1 VRRPDEGAAAECLQP
16 IKMMVE
22 SPRRRLNFMFSRH
35 FILALLLGGSVAVPY
50 SLNKFSGAV
59 KKLASQGDAPDAAKE
74 VPDQLRPGGED
85 PLAAKLADEPGSVLY
100 PSPIPLEGLPTIHL
114 EEVFRFDITRDWVFA
129 RWPRKSTALADADL
143 YGVRVPLVSGM
154 AVDDV
159 AGSLT
164 YYFNAAGQAQ
174 RIAFSGTTGDA
185 RRLVNL
191 VANRY
196 GLQPV
201 SPTAPGELLYQRL
214 WNGRPQ
220 SELRIRPAAVVWSTS
235 PHSSYD
241 VNLLLERPGSNRFLR

>member
-1 VRRPDEGAAAECLQP
+1 
-16 IKMMVE
+16 
-22 SPRRRLNFMFSRH
+22 MFSRPV
-35 FILALLLGGSVAVPY
+35 ILATLLGASFAIPY
-50 SLNKFSGAV
+50 SVNKFSGAV
-59 KKLASQGDAPDAAKE
+59 KGLASQSDAPDAAKE
-74 VPDQLRPGGED
+74 VTTQLSPSGAD
-85 PLAAKLADEPGSVLY
+85 TLAAKLTEEPGSVLY
-100 PSPIPLEGLPTIHL
+100 QSPIPLEGLPAIHL
-114 EEVFRFDITRDWVFA
+114 EEVFRFDMTKDCVFA
-129 RWPRKSTALADADL
+129 RWPRKSTALADKDL
-143 YGVRVPLVSGM
+143 FGVRVPLVSGM

-164 YYFNAAGQAQ
+164 YYFNAGGQAE

-201 SPTAPGELLYQRL
+201 PPTAPGELLYQRL